1 MEVLHALAPDKKPLD
16 ERLDAL
22 LVFLCRDNEGD
33 FREVCKKADA
43 LFGKKEHSKVSFTK
57 RFDEFSIET
66 QQSSD
71 ILPDDIIKDVVA
83 ELAKLGNVWLV
94 FDNFESALL
103 DYHIKENH
111 LRAFFEKALQTN
123 GLHFLLTSQKVPEFE
138 TRADIEIIE
147 ISNLPDEFA
156 LEFLQ
161 KEGAKLKAGEI
172 DCGLAETTL
181 EDLQKLKNSGFA
193 FVPMAL
199 VALVGYLEASYQK
212 FGETMA
218 KVVENQQLFA
228 RFREHD
234 AKTGSM
240 YLIEKQYLALT
251 AAERLVLKAVSI
263 FPNAVAFPVL
273 VEVLNEHSDEDMI
286 FGVLTGSTLV
296 RRIGANFY
304 ELLPQANEAIS
315 KQSDKDDEKLTIQ
328 QLHLNAAK
336 YYLSVR
342 QPIPECYTPEQIAPY
357 FSAADH
363 FYFAGTYSE
372 IVEIFYEDVVIKL
385 CGLGYMREIIK
396 RCRLIEGKLGDSKIE
411 AINFVSLG
419 IALANLGRLKES
431 VIESDKAIVIFEEL
445 VDEENANDEKS
456 EDFTELVSNVV
467 EMIF

>member
-1 MEVLHALAPDKKPLD
+1 M
-16 ERLDAL
+16 
-22 LVFLCRDNEGD
+22 VFLCRDAEGE

-43 LFGKKEHSKVSFTK
+43 LSGKKEGSENSFVS
-57 RFDEFSIET
+57 RYDEFSRET
-66 QQSSD
+66 QQSPD

-83 ELAKLGNVWLV
+83 ELVKLGNVWLV

-103 DYHIKENH
+103 DYRIKENH

-228 RFREHD
+228 RFREQD

-273 VEVLNEHSDEDMI
+273 VEVLNKHSDEDMI
-286 FGVLTGSTLV
+286 FGVLTGNTLV

-304 ELLPQANEAIS
+304 ELLPQANEVIS
-315 KQSDKDDEKLTIQ
+315 KQPDKDDEKLTVH
-328 QLHLNAAK
+328 QLHLNAAR
-336 YYLSVR
+336 YYDSIR
-342 QPIPECYTPEQIAPY
+342 QPINECYTPEQFAPY
-357 FSAADH
+357 FSMIDH
-363 FYFAGTYSE
+363 FIKAE
-372 IVEIFYEDVVIKL
+372 IYDAVVQIFNEGILKL
-385 CGLGYMREIIK
+385 
-396 RCRLIEGKLGDSKIE
+396 
-411 AINFVSLG
+411 
-419 IALANLGRLKES
+419 IALES
-431 VIESDKAIVIFEEL
+431 V
-445 VDEENANDEKS
+445 
-456 EDFTELVSNVV
+456 
-467 EMIF
+467 